1 MIPLDFSSS
10 FFFCTHEGAK
20 ELLIDRS
27 RLSLMA
33 WLHAKLQ
40 YINSEWYKTENKTR
54 VHIIIINIRELRGWI
69 LKYFLKGVFCSF
81 FFWHVWDF
89 VKTSGKTKRN
99 KFSLGKKESST
110 WMHSCCPQNN
120 KQNNMITFM
129 RTGVTYQRKLKK
141 ICPTM
146 KPSSSS
152 HPAE

>member
-10 FFFCTHEGAK
+10 FFCTHEGAK

-69 LKYFLKGVFCSF
+69 LKYFLKGVFFFLFSF
-81 FFWHVWDF
+81 DMFETLWKLVAKPKEISSLSERKKAALECTA
-89 VKTSGKTKRN
+89 VARRTTNKTTWSHLWERGWRI
-99 KFSLGKKESST
+99 KE
-110 WMHSCCPQNN
+110 N
-120 KQNNMITFM
+120 
-129 RTGVTYQRKLKK
+129 LKK